1 MIGELVGLLEVLGRE
16 QHRRAVADQLSDEGP
31 DVEAGPGIESGCRF
45 VEEQDLWSAH
55 EARTQI
61 ESTTHAA

>member
-1 MIGELVGLLEVLGRE
+1 MVGELIGLFQILGRE
-16 QHRRAVADQLSDEGP
+16 QHRGAVADQLSDEVP
-31 DVEAGPGIESGCRF
+31 DVVAGPGIESGCRF